1 MRAVNLMP
9 GDVGGGRAA
18 STVETGAIV
27 YVLLGGLA
35 VMVALVGLWALSGR
49 QITEREATLTRVS
62 AEATAAEKR
71 AAAAAPYEVFAA
83 LARDRVAT
91 VKSLSAT
98 RFDWSH
104 SLRELGRVLPAD
116 VWLTS
121 IDGSSGATGAAP
133 APNASA
139 APAPTFELV
148 GCTRSQTKVARL
160 LARLRAVDNVRR
172 VTLKASEKPDADAAA
187 GDCPASRASNPTF
200 TIKVAFA
207 APGATTQ
214 ELDATGQP
222 ADASAAAA
230 ATAPA
235 AAGTTGSSAAPTP
248 ASTTT
253 PPTTAGSK

>member
-9 GDVGGGRAA
+9 GDGGGGRAA
-18 STVETGAIV
+18 STVETGSIV

-35 VMVALVGLWALSGR
+35 VMVALVGMWALSGR
-49 QITEREATLTRVS
+49 QVTSHEATLQRVS
-62 AEATAAEKR
+62 AEATAAEAR
-71 AAAAAPYEVFAA
+71 VAAAAPYEAFAA

-98 RFDWSH
+98 RFDWAH

-172 VTLKASEKPDADAAA
+172 VTLKASEKPDADATAA
-187 GDCPASRASNPTF
+187 DCPASRASDPTF

-207 APGATTQ
+207 APGDTTQ
-214 ELDATGQP
+214 QLDATGQP
-222 ADASAAAA
+222 ADAP

-235 AAGTTGSSAAPTP
+235 ATGSGAAPTP

-253 PPTTAGSK
+253 PPTTAGSE